1 MYPIHVT
8 GVMERE
14 NYAHAM
20 VAFWMAEVRKFTATD
35 DDTHDSTDSNSE
47 LSGLTWSS
55 VGKCL
60 SADTLY
66 KILQFLFAN
75 KLFAKDHVILLPYEI

>member
-20 VAFWMAEVRKFTATD
+20 VAFWMAELRKFTA
-35 DDTHDSTDSNSE
+35 DDTNVSTDSNSE
-47 LSGLTWSS
+47 LSGSTLSS

-60 SADTLY
+60 SDTLAY
-66 KILQFLFAN
+66 AFTRFLLQLAWG
-75 KLFAKDHVILLPYEI
+75 V